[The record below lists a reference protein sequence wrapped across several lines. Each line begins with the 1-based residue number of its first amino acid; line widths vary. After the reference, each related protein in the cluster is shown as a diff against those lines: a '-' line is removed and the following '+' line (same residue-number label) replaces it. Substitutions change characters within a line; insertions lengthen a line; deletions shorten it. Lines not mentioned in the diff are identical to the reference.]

1 MPKEITKRETDRP
14 IEKTQGGAMDV
25 LEPLQRM
32 SPFISFHYSYR
43 EIASV
48 NGRTRIRSKE
58 KRFADGRLE
67 SEEFEGTLGG
77 HVYDNVVTG
86 MQRQLLRQMEAFLKP
101 FSMLLPFGPRDR
113 KDGEK

>member
-1 MPKEITKRETDRP
+1 MPEEITKRGIDSP
-14 IEKTQGGAMDV
+14 IEKTKGGETEV
-25 LEPLQRM
+25 FEPPQRT
-32 SPFISFHYSYR
+32 SPFIRFHYSYR

-48 NGRTRIRSKE
+48 NGQTRIRSKE

-77 HVYDNVVTG
+77 HVYDNVVSG
-86 MQRQLLRQMEAFLKP
+86 MQRQFLRQMEAFLKP